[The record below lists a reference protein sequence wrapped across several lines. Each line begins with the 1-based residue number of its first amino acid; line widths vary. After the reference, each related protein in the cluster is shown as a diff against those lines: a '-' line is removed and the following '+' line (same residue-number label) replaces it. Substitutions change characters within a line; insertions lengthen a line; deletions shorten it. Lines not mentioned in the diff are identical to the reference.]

1 MDTLA
6 FCYILPTTG
15 RIRDFNPLETCA
27 ARRTTKATRL
37 LDGAVG
43 RMAWCVKPFIF
54 YSYCFIPVALKRFPR
69 NAKVLPH
76 PLSVYFLMK
85 QTALFSQLA
94 IVIAGFRK
102 EHV

>member
-6 FCYILPTTG
+6 FGYILPTTG
-15 RIRDFNPLETCA
+15 RIPDFHRLETCA
-27 ARRTTKATRL
+27 AGRTKSHPPPVFHGRADGLVCETVYL
-37 LDGAVG
+37 LFILFHTCRFETFPPKHDGTSTSSFA
-43 RMAWCVKPFIF
+43 
-54 YSYCFIPVALKRFPR
+54 
-69 NAKVLPH
+69 
-76 PLSVYFLMK
+76 YFLTK

>member
-6 FCYILPTTG
+6 FGYILPTTG
-15 RIRDFNPLETCA
+15 RIPDFHRLETCA
-27 ARRTTKATRL
+27 AGRTQKPPVPLSFT
-37 LDGAVG
+37 VG

-54 YSYCFIPVALKRFPR
+54 YSYCFVPVAVKRFPR